1 MFYIILLSIS
11 IILQCVAAFFAFSL
25 IKRTKFNVS
34 WILISIAFLLIALRS
49 MFDLFYTIFM
59 ENIEKQSI
67 TSISLSVAIALLTC
81 IGSFFIR
88 KIFDLQQRID
98 DIRKKNESA
107 VFAAIIR
114 TEENERQRFAKELHD
129 GLGPVLSSIKMILSA
144 LNQSAENDE
153 NKQVIQKTNFVIDEA
168 IITLKEISNKLS
180 PHILTNF
187 GLEKA
192 LRNFIDTLRYNK
204 TLLID
209 FQSNITKNRFE
220 SSIETVL
227 YRVVCE
233 LISNTIRHAQAQ
245 RIDIVIKYE
254 NQQLT
259 IDYTDDGIGFQT
271 DTQHHTSMGISNMQS
286 RIKSIHGTIDFES
299 YKNKGIRTHITIDN
313 LTIQ

>member
-1 MFYIILLSIS
+1 MFYIILRSIS
-11 IILQCVAAFFAFSL
+11 IILQCIAAFFAFSL
-25 IKRTKFNVS
+25 IKRTKFNAS

-49 MFDLFYTIFM
+49 TFDLFYSISN
-59 ENIEKQSI
+59 ESVEAQSI
-67 TSISLSVAIALLTC
+67 TSISLSVVIALLTC

-98 DIRKKNESA
+98 DIRKKNESQL
-107 VFAAIIR
+107 FAAIIR
-114 TEENERQRFAKELHD
+114 TEEHERLRFAKELHD

-144 LNQSAENDE
+144 LNQSVENSE
-153 NKQVIQKTNFVIDEA
+153 NKEIIQKTNFVIDEA

-204 TLLID
+204 TLSID
-209 FQSNITKNRFE
+209 FQSNIPKFRFE

-245 RIDIVIKYE
+245 QIAIVIRYD
-254 NQQLT
+254 NQRLT
-259 IDYTDDGIGFQT
+259 IDYTDDGIGFQI
-271 DTQHHTSMGISNMQS
+271 DTQHYTSMGISNMQS

-299 YKNKGIRTHITIDN
+299 HKNKGIRVRIIIDN
-313 LTIQ
+313 LPTQ